1 MKIIHTA
8 DLHLDSKLSRYF
20 DSAKASQRRNEL
32 LLSFQKMVEYGSTVG
47 VSAIIIAGDL
57 FDVRKISATARD
69 AVYSSVVNNPDI
81 EFFYL
86 RGNHDADTFLNQIT
100 EKYGSLPENLKMFS
114 GDWTSYVHTEG
125 DVSVVITG
133 AEITKENNT
142 ALVDSLSL
150 DRKRINIVTLHG
162 QEVPTAGKTD
172 AEVIPLPMYRDRG
185 IDYLALGHIHAPKI
199 EKLDS
204 RCTYSYC
211 GCLEGRGFD
220 EVGERGFNLLEI
232 TNDGINVTFVPF
244 AKRTVFD
251 ISVDVS
257 DCENSGDVIAAVRD
271 FASSKG
277 IADKDMLKVRLSGKV
292 PLDTEFDLNYITQNL
307 SEEYF
312 FIKVLDETESL
323 IDFESFAFDK
333 SLKGEFVR
341 LLKKEAEK
349 GTISEE
355 EAADCIAMGVRLLM
369 GEEKLV

>member
-1 MKIIHTA
+1 MQRYKHSHT
-8 DLHLDSKLSRYF
+8 
-20 DSAKASQRRNEL
+20 
-32 LLSFQKMVEYGSTVG
+32 
-47 VSAIIIAGDL
+47 
-57 FDVRKISATARD
+57 
-69 AVYSSVVNNPDI
+69 
-81 EFFYL
+81 
-86 RGNHDADTFLNQIT
+86 
-100 EKYGSLPENLKMFS
+100 
-114 GDWTSYVHTEG
+114 
-125 DVSVVITG
+125 
-133 AEITKENNT
+133 
-142 ALVDSLSL
+142 
-150 DRKRINIVTLHG
+150 KRINIVTLHG

-220 EVGERGFNLLEI
+220 EVGERGFNLLDI

-257 DCENSGDVIAAVRD
+257 DCENSGDVITTVRD

-341 LLKKEAEK
+341 LLKQEAEK
-349 GTISEE
+349 GALSEE